1 VEDGKMEKP
10 AGRKV
15 IFFGGF
21 FLGILILAFTAQ
33 NIRAEEIGRACCLKL
48 GLGYGYWIKGL
59 LNWPV
64 EWRGSSPVV
73 VLSFQKSTERFSHN
87 TKLAF
92 GRSGSI
98 SVNGR
103 RRPGE
108 NGFYWLPAEY
118 SFTWHCARNVFR
130 IKRLDWGFGGTAQFM
145 RLRETVYL
153 QEGESARHWEQYVG
167 LGPNMAF
174 RWQSANSSWTAK
186 MMISFT
192 CFLPYL
198 SRAGV
203 ISDVIPEHSGGL
215 WWLRSGVSISV
226 DRALSKSWVM
236 ALVYDRDAVIGAR
249 TASYKLKAS
258 EFIGGGNYLL
268 SHFSMK
274 IGYRW

>member
-1 VEDGKMEKP
+1 MEKA
-10 AGRKV
+10 AGRKI
-15 IFFGGF
+15 IFLGGF
-21 FLGILILAFTAQ
+21 CLGILALTFTAN
-33 NIRAEEIGRACCLKL
+33 NIQAEDIGRSSCLEL

-73 VLSFQKSTERFSHN
+73 VLSFHKSNERFSHSAGL
-87 TKLAF
+87 TF

-98 SVNGR
+98 SANGR

-108 NGFYWLPAEY
+108 NAFYWLPAEY

-145 RLRETVYL
+145 RLSETVDL
-153 QEGESARHWEQYVG
+153 QEGESARHWEQYAG
-167 LGPNMAF
+167 LGPNTAF
-174 RWQSANSSWTAK
+174 RWRSGNLSWTAK
-186 MMISFT
+186 MMVSIT

-203 ISDVIPEHSGGL
+203 ISDVIPEHTGGF

-226 DRALSKSWVM
+226 ERALSKSLVM
-236 ALVYDRDAVIGAR
+236 AIGYDRDAVMEAR
-249 TASYKLKAS
+249 TTAYKLKAG

-268 SHFSMK
+268 SHFSIK